1 MKERLDGLKTYS
13 WPDDF
18 TDVTLNGTSVI
29 DLLPEEA
36 AIYPD
41 GYGWVILGRE
51 SADYELNI
59 QMDGSHI
66 QHIKRGL
73 IEIS

>member
-1 MKERLDGLKTYS
+1 MEERLDGLKIYR

-18 TDVTLNGTSVI
+18 TDITLNGTSVA

-41 GYGWVILGRE
+41 GYGWVVLGKE
-51 SADYELNI
+51 SADNELNVLI
-59 QMDGSHI
+59 DGSHM
-66 QHIKRGL
+66 QYIKRGL
-73 IEIS
+73 IEII